1 MPYSAKT
8 RYDAVGKPEC
18 LVVAVIDVAHGAGRK
33 IAGSPLRMKFFA
45 DNASYPY
52 RSHDLWFI
60 TENMR
65 CGQLPASTDAKA
77 PIAAVTREDIWRA
90 AAKSHGL
97 PAPEGTSRG
106 IETFFDGIKFDPE
119 TPEKYLVSQKIK
131 VG

>member
-1 MPYSAKT
+1 MDGLAFRSALGG
-8 RYDAVGKPEC
+8 AVLPILGENQR
-18 LVVAVIDVAHGAGRK
+18 VVQVAG
-33 IAGSPLRMKFFA
+33 
-45 DNASYPY
+45 NASYPY

-65 CGQLPASTDAKA
+65 WGQRPASTDAKA